1 MHSGMP
7 PSTCDNAPM
16 WWRLAIITGS
26 MRTHPTV
33 PHPFPSPSAPM
44 NLSAPGARVVAAY
57 AHTLWDAA
65 LQAGVA
71 LPVVQSLWGRASVG
85 EADVPVAA
93 YLALLQAARQAGG
106 PEFGWRLG
114 QLVKPT
120 TYGVNGI
127 LLLACPTLGEA
138 LAQVL
143 RFESLVHDLGRSQV
157 CGEGDTVVYSWR
169 NDYASHA
176 AGAALT
182 ESVFAGIQTCA
193 QWLCGVGL
201 AGYRLELAHRLPA
214 AAAQYITQSSGVQL
228 CDGAGAN
235 RAVFPAQLLQLPI
248 AQANTA
254 LLPLLQQ
261 HAEALLQARH
271 PQEGGV
277 VAQVRQRITARLGP
291 GGVRLA
297 DVAADLALSTRTLQR
312 RLLQAGVAF
321 QQVLDDTRHE
331 LACHYLRHSAM
342 PVAEVAALLGFQDA
356 AAFHHAFAHWQ
367 GQGPGSYRRAAT
379 ASGPAV

>member
-1 MHSGMP
+1 M
-7 PSTCDNAPM
+7 
-16 WWRLAIITGS
+16 
-26 MRTHPTV
+26 
-33 PHPFPSPSAPM
+33 
-44 NLSAPGARVVAAY
+44 AAY

-65 LQAGVA
+65 LSAGVA
-71 LPVVQSLWGRASVG
+71 LPVAQALWGREGVG
-85 EADVPVAA
+85 EADVPVTA
-93 YLALLQAARQAGG
+93 YLALLQAARQVAG
-106 PEFGWRLG
+106 PSFGWRLG
-114 QLVKPT
+114 QQVKPT

-127 LLLACPTLGEA
+127 LLLACPTLGDA
-138 LAQVL
+138 LQQVL

-157 CGEGDTVVYSWR
+157 CAEGAQVLYSWR
-169 NDYASHA
+169 NDHASHA

-193 QWLCGVGL
+193 QWLCGVSL
-201 AGYRLELAHRLPA
+201 AGYRLELAHRVPA
-214 AAAQYITQSSGVQL
+214 AAAQYIAHASGAQV

-271 PQEGGV
+271 PLDGGV

-291 GGVRLA
+291 GGVRLG

-342 PVAEVAALLGFQDA
+342 PQAEVASLLGFQDA
-356 AAFHHAFAHWQ
+356 AAFHHAFRLWQ
-367 GQGPGSYRRAAT
+367 GQGPGAYRRAH
-379 ASGPAV
+379 ASAGQGAAAAGIP